1 MPKLPAEMVSGD
13 TMAQSE
19 KSWPLFRSLA
29 SWRPADLPGDLIAGL
44 TLAAIA
50 IPEQMATSRLGGFEP
65 QIGFF
70 AFIAGSVGFAMLGG
84 NRFLSCG
91 ADFTI
96 TPIFAGGLA
105 ALAATGSADYQALAI
120 ALALIVGLMLLAS
133 GLFRL
138 GGIANLLSVP
148 VTVGFLL
155 GISVHIMVSQL
166 PGVLGLPSP
175 AGSTLDRIGAI
186 AGQLG
191 GSNPV
196 TMLLGF
202 GVLAAVFVCEMIN
215 ARIPGALIGLVAA
228 TLAVIGA
235 GLESKGV
242 KVVGTVPATLPM
254 PTLPDVAP
262 DRWLRLVPLAFVI
275 AIVVMVQ
282 TAATTRS
289 FLSDPK
295 KPADVDRDF
304 LGVGAGSVLAG
315 IFGAFPVNAS
325 PPRTGIV
332 AETGGH
338 SQLAGLAAAA
348 IVLALLAF
356 GTSLLKHVPDA
367 ALGGIL
373 LFVALRIIRVKQIAL
388 IYRQSIW
395 EFALILATAACII
408 ALPIQQGA
416 ALGIILSLIH
426 GIWSTMRAKLTT
438 FERVPGTT
446 IWWPASPPHLEMK
459 GERLPGVAVVGQ
471 QAPLSFLNAPT
482 FRSEVMKVV
491 NDEKPKLLV
500 LEASGMV
507 EIDFTAAQVLIQLF
521 GECRDQGVTVA
532 LARLELVRAQ
542 QAFERFGIYE
552 TLLRTRVSQRG
563 RGGAEAGE
571 TRLVDDVVDDGHH
584 AGRNCEAECLG
595 CLQVQDQFEFGG
607 LPDRQISCLLAFE
620 HPPYVNADLAICID
634 SARP

>member
-1 MPKLPAEMVSGD
+1 
-13 TMAQSE
+13 MARDAK

-29 SWRPADLPGDLIAGL
+29 SWRTADLPGDLIAGL

-91 ADFTI
+91 ADSTI

-105 ALAATGSADYQALAI
+105 ALAATGSHDYQELAI
-120 ALALIVGLMLLAS
+120 ALALMVGIMLAAS

-175 AGSTLDRIGAI
+175 SGSTLDRIGVI
-186 AGQLG
+186 AREAGNA
-191 GSNPV
+191 NPV
-196 TMLLGF
+196 TILIGF
-202 GVLAAVFVCEMIN
+202 GVLAAVFVSERIS
-215 ARIPGALIGLVAA
+215 AKIPGALIGLVAA
-228 TLAVIGA
+228 TLTVIWA
-235 GLESKGV
+235 HLESKGV
-242 KVVGTVPATLPM
+242 KVVGTVPASLPM
-254 PTLPDVAP
+254 PTLPDLAA

-289 FLSDPK
+289 FLSDPD
-295 KPADVDRDF
+295 KPAEIDRDF
-304 LGVGAGSVLAG
+304 LGAGAGSVLAG

-356 GTSLLKHVPDA
+356 GTGLLQHVPDA

-373 LFVALRIIRVKQIAL
+373 LFVALRIIRVRQIAL

-395 EFALILATAACII
+395 EFGLIAATAACII

-416 ALGIILSLIH
+416 ALGIILSLVH
-426 GIWSTMRAKLTT
+426 GIWSTTRAKLTT

-446 IWWPASPPHLEMK
+446 IWWPASPHPQMK
-459 GERLPGVAVVGQ
+459 GERLSDVVVVGQ

-482 FRSEVMKVV
+482 FRSEVMNVV
-491 NDEKPKLLV
+491 SDTKPKLLV
-500 LEASGMV
+500 IEAGGMV
-507 EIDFTAAQVLIQLF
+507 EIDFTAAQVLIELF
-521 GECRDQGVTVA
+521 RECREQAVTVA
-532 LARLELVRAQ
+532 LARLESVRAQ
-542 QAFERFGIYE
+542 DAFERFGIYE
-552 TLLRTRVSQRG
+552 TLPRDHVFHSVDEAVRKL
-563 RGGAEAGE
+563 GA
-571 TRLVDDVVDDGHH
+571 
-584 AGRNCEAECLG
+584 
-595 CLQVQDQFEFGG
+595 
-607 LPDRQISCLLAFE
+607 
-620 HPPYVNADLAICID
+620 
-634 SARP
+634 